1 MAMIQFPNELKQGST
16 TVLIPIKDLAHKA
29 ARGLSI
35 WNTFSKTLGK
45 EVDEDN
51 R

>member
-16 TVLIPIKDLAHKA
+16 TVLSQIKDLAHKA
-29 ARGLSI
+29 VRGLSI